1 MGCRAPYSLSVAQS
15 GPWDLP
21 SRRRSSGALPR
32 NPAPP
37 RAAFPAGT
45 SRTALAAVPLDT
57 SRRPRRRPPRDPRH
71 ALAAVSPGSSR
82 HLRWRLPR
90 DQQNA
95 FATVPLD
102 TSGVSRQAR
111 GNRSCGG
118 RSRLRCPTFHCGPRA
133 PRSEPGPFATPRR
146 PWHPAPLPD
155 GDHPSRSATSR
166 ETRPGIA
173 VPSLCGTARA
183 ESGRRRLP

>member
-15 GPWDLP
+15 GPLGP
-21 SRRRSSGALPR
+21 SFATPFVRGA
-32 NPAPP
+32 APEP
-37 RAAFPAGT
+37 RAAAGRL
-45 SRTALAAVPLDT
+45 SGG
-57 SRRPRRRPPRDPRH
+57 DPRH